1 MELQMIRRFSTLA
14 LAIALAP
21 VFAFAQDYAAPVQ
34 VFSGEV
40 PQGAW
45 LRIRNLSGRIEVRE
59 APGRTVTV
67 TAVKRMDDDVDRDV
81 RFTTVR
87 DGANLTVC
95 AVWPRTVQ
103 CDAEGYDYDSDD
115 SWSRRHRTGRVDF
128 TVLLPRGVKLVA
140 ATGNGSVMVRD
151 AGAEVNASSGNGEVS
166 VLGANGRVKA
176 SSGNGDIEVD
186 RARGDVHA
194 STGNGGIRVN
204 TSTGPVSA
212 STGNGSIR
220 VDMAAISNP
229 SEMEFSTGNGS
240 ITVRFP
246 ANFSANIDANLPFR
260 NFSTDFPM
268 QMESGFS
275 GHRIEGKI
283 GNGGP
288 RIRFSTGNGRVSIEK
303 SS

>member
-1 MELQMIRRFSTLA
+1 MMRRLSTIA
-14 LAIALAP
+14 LVIALAP
-21 VFAFAQDYAAPVQ
+21 VAAFAQNFSEPVQ

-40 PQGAW
+40 AQGAW
-45 LRIRNLSGRIEVRE
+45 LRIRNLNGRIEVRE

-67 TAVKRMDDDVDRDV
+67 SAVKRMDDDVERDV
-81 RFTTVR
+81 KFTTVR
-87 DGANLTVC
+87 DGANVTVC
-95 AVWPRTVQ
+95 AMWPRTVS
-103 CDAEGYDYDSDD
+103 CDSEGYDYDSDN
-115 SWSRRHRTGRVDF
+115 WGRRNRRTGRVDF
-128 TVLLPRGVKLVA
+128 TVSLPKGVKLVA
-140 ATGNGSVMVRD
+140 ATGNGVVAVRD

-166 VLGANGRVKA
+166 VLGANGRVRA

-194 STGNGGIRVN
+194 SSGNGTIRVT

-220 VDMAAISNP
+220 VDMASISNP
-229 SEMEFSTGNGS
+229 SDMEFSTGNGS

-246 ANFSANIDANLPFR
+246 ANLSANIEANVPWR
-260 NFSTDFPM
+260 NMQTDFPM
-268 QMESGFS
+268 QMESRFS
-275 GHRIEGKI
+275 GRHIEGKI

-288 RIRFSTGNGRVSIEK
+288 RIRFSTGNGSVSIEK

>member
-1 MELQMIRRFSTLA
+1 MIRRLSTIA

-21 VFAFAQDYAAPVQ
+21 FGAFAQNSSEPVQ

-40 PQGAW
+40 APGAW
-45 LRIRNLSGRIEVRE
+45 LRIRDLSGRIEVRE
-59 APGRTVTV
+59 APGRTATV
-67 TAVKRMDDDVDRDV
+67 TAVKRMDDDVERDV

-87 DGANLTVC
+87 DGANVTVC
-95 AVWPRTVQ
+95 AIWPRTVS
-103 CDAEGYDYDSDD
+103 CDAEGYDYNSDN
-115 SWSRRHRTGRVDF
+115 WGRERRTGKVDF
-128 TVLLPRGVKLVA
+128 TVMLPKGVRLVA

-176 SSGNGDIEVD
+176 SSGNGDVEVD
-186 RARGDVHA
+186 HARGDVRA
-194 STGNGGIRVN
+194 SSGNGTIRVT

-220 VDMAAISNP
+220 VDMAALSNP
-229 SEMEFSTGNGS
+229 SDMEFSTGNGS

-246 ANFSANIDANLPFR
+246 ANLSADIEANVPWR
-260 NFSTDFPM
+260 NLETDFPM
-268 QMESGFS
+268 QLQSRFS
-275 GHRIEGKI
+275 GRRIEGKI

-303 SS
+303 GS